1 MERNFSQ
8 FCEKFLELSEAGTP
22 MIVVTQ
28 VSQRGSAP
36 QDIGSRMIVGKGG
49 EILFGTVG
57 GGKIEAHCLKLASE
71 FLSSKEHI
79 ENQTFTWNLQ
89 KDIGMTCGGEV
100 SMFFEIHRSVDRWEV
115 AVFGAGH
122 ISQELIPLLL
132 RLDCHITVA
141 DQREEWL
148 ARLPVSKRLKKV
160 CTPDLASVV
169 DSLSDSTFIA
179 SMTMGHASDVPV
191 LVRAL
196 TVRNFPY
203 VGVIGSV
210 AKRNRIE
217 KDLLELGVPQE
228 RLKEFF
234 CPMGESFGRNAPAEI
249 ALSVASQLLKRRDH
263 VTGHVSSGEDLS
275 QN

>member
-8 FCEKFLELSEAGTP
+8 FCEEFLRLTESHTP
-22 MIVVTQ
+22 MVVVTQ
-28 VSQRGSAP
+28 VSQRGAAP
-36 QDIGSRMIVGKGG
+36 QDIGSRMIVGKNG

-57 GGKIEAHCLKLASE
+57 GGKIEAHCLKLATE
-71 FLSSKEHI
+71 YLNAREHV
-79 ENQTFTWNLQ
+79 ENQSFTWNLQ

-100 SMFFEIHRSVDRWEV
+100 TMFFEIHKPQDKWEI

-122 ISQELIPLLL
+122 ISQELIRVLL
-132 RLDCHITVA
+132 RLDCHLIVA

-148 ARLPVSKRLKKV
+148 AKLPESRRLKKI
-160 CTPDLASVV
+160 CTNDLASIV
-169 DSLSDSTFIA
+169 DSLSESTFIA

-196 TVRNFPY
+196 TSRQFPY

-217 KDLLELGVPQE
+217 KDLEEKGVAKE
-228 RLKEFF
+228 RLKEFH
-234 CPMGESFGRNAPAEI
+234 CPMGEEFGRNAPAEI
-249 ALSVASQLLKRRDH
+249 ALSVAAQLLKVRDH
-263 VTGHVSSGEDLS
+263 HFSAARS
-275 QN
+275 

>member
-1 MERNFSQ
+1 MERNFGQ
-8 FCEKFLELSEAGTP
+8 FCEEFLRLNESNTP
-22 MIVVTQ
+22 MVVVTQ

-36 QDIGSRMIVGKGG
+36 NDISSRIIIGKNG

-57 GGKIEAHCLKLASE
+57 GGKIEAHCKKLAAE
-71 FLSSKEHI
+71 FLNSKDHI

-100 SMFFEIHRSVDRWEV
+100 TMFFEIHKPQDRWEI

-122 ISQELIPLLL
+122 ISQELVRVLL

-148 ARLPVSKRLKKV
+148 VKLPESKRLKKI
-160 CTPDLASVV
+160 CTDDLASVLDKLP
-169 DSLSDSTFIA
+169 DSAFIT

-191 LVRAL
+191 LTRAL
-196 TVRNFPY
+196 TGRNFAY
-203 VGVIGSV
+203 VGVIGSD

-217 KDLLELGVPQE
+217 KDLLQNGVSPE
-228 RLKEFF
+228 RIKEFY

-249 ALSVASQLLKRRDH
+249 ALSVAGQLLRLRD
-263 VTGHVSSGEDLS
+263 SASRS
-275 QN
+275 

>member
-1 MERNFSQ
+1 MERNFGQ
-8 FCEKFLELSEAGTP
+8 FCEEFLRLTENNTA
-22 MIVVTQ
+22 MVVVTQ
-28 VSQRGSAP
+28 VSQRGAAP
-36 QDIGSRMIVGKGG
+36 QDIGSRMIVGRNG

-57 GGKIEAHCLKLASE
+57 GGKIEAHCLKVATEYLN
-71 FLSSKEHI
+71 SKEHV
-79 ENQTFTWNLQ
+79 ENQSFTWNLQ

-100 SMFFEIHRSVDRWEV
+100 TMFFEIHKPQDKWEV

-122 ISQELIPLLL
+122 ISQELIRVLL

-148 ARLPVSKRLKKV
+148 AKLPESKRLKKI
-160 CTPDLASVV
+160 CTPDLAAVV
-169 DSLSDSTFIA
+169 DSLTDNTFVA

-191 LVRAL
+191 LVRSL

-217 KDLLELGVPQE
+217 KDLSEMGVSPE
-228 RLKEFF
+228 RLKEFH
-234 CPMGESFGRNAPAEI
+234 CPMGEDFGMNAPAEI
-249 ALSVASQLLKRRDH
+249 ALSVAAQLLKTRDH
-263 VTGHVSSGEDLS
+263 VLKASRR
-275 QN
+275 

>member
-8 FCEKFLELSEAGTP
+8 FCETFLRLSESGTP
-22 MIVVTQ
+22 MVVVTQ

-36 QDIGSRMIVGKGG
+36 QDIGSRMIVGKNGD
-49 EILFGTVG
+49 ILFGTVG
-57 GGKIEAHCLKLASE
+57 GGKIEAHCLKLATE
-71 FLSSKEHI
+71 FLNSREHI
-79 ENQTFTWNLQ
+79 DNQTFTWNLQ

-100 SMFFEIHRSVDRWEV
+100 SMFFEIHRAVDRWEV

-122 ISQELIPLLL
+122 ISQELIRLLL
-132 RLDCHITVA
+132 RLDCHIVVA

-148 ARLPVSKRLKKV
+148 AKLPEGKRLKKI

-169 DSLSDSTFIA
+169 DTLSDHTFIA

-203 VGVIGSV
+203 VGVIGSL

-217 KDLLELGVPQE
+217 KDLFEMGVPQE
-228 RLKEFF
+228 RLKEFH
-234 CPMGESFGRNAPAEI
+234 CPMGEDFGRNAPAEI
-249 ALSVASQLLKRRDH
+249 ALSVAAQLLKFRDA
-263 VTGHVSSGEDLS
+263 VKAP
-275 QN
+275 

>member
-1 MERNFSQ
+1 MERNFGR
-8 FCEKFLELSEAGTP
+8 FCEEFLRLSESNVP
-22 MIVVTQ
+22 MVVVTQ

-36 QDIGSRMIVGKGG
+36 QDIGSRMIVGKSG

-57 GGKIEAHCLKLASE
+57 GGKIEAHCLKLARE
-71 FLSSKEHI
+71 FLNSKDHVD
-79 ENQTFTWNLQ
+79 NQSFTWNLQ

-100 SMFFEIHRSVDRWEV
+100 TMFFEIHRPLDRWEI

-148 ARLPVSKRLKKV
+148 AKLPESRRLKKI
-160 CTPDLASVV
+160 CSPDLASVV
-169 DSLSDSTFIA
+169 DTLSDNTFIA

-203 VGVIGSV
+203 VGVIGSI

-217 KDLLELGVPQE
+217 KDLSEMGVTSE
-228 RLKEFF
+228 RLKEFY
-234 CPMGESFGRNAPAEI
+234 CPMGEDFGRNAPAEI
-249 ALSVASQLLKRRDH
+249 ALSVAAQLLKFRDNRN
-263 VTGHVSSGEDLS
+263 S
-275 QN
+275 

>member
-1 MERNFSQ
+1 MERNFGQ
-8 FCEKFLELSEAGTP
+8 FCEEFLRLTENNVP
-22 MIVVTQ
+22 MVVVTQ
-28 VSQRGSAP
+28 VSQRGAAP
-36 QDIGSRMIVGKGG
+36 QDIGSRMIVGRSG

-57 GGKIEAHCLKLASE
+57 GGKIEAHCLKVATE
-71 FLSSKEHI
+71 YLSSREHV
-79 ENQTFTWNLQ
+79 ENQSFTWNLQ

-100 SMFFEIHRSVDRWEV
+100 TMFFEIHKPQDKWEI

-122 ISQELIPLLL
+122 ISQELIRVLL

-148 ARLPVSKRLKKV
+148 AKLPESKRLKKI

-169 DSLSDSTFIA
+169 DSLSDNTFVA

-191 LVRAL
+191 LVRSL

-203 VGVIGSV
+203 VGVIGST

-217 KDLLELGVPQE
+217 KDLAEMGVAE
-228 RLKEFF
+228 SRLKEFF
-234 CPMGESFGRNAPAEI
+234 CPMGEAFGRNAPAEI
-249 ALSVASQLLKRRDH
+249 ALSVAAQLLKTRDH
-263 VTGHVSSGEDLS
+263 LMAPQEG
-275 QN
+275 